1 MKNADK
7 PINPV
12 LTQSPS
18 LQNDTSLVLTKIEY
32 YSMLAMLGIL
42 PNPNSF
48 MNEHGNWMRS
58 PKSIDRMSIKFEDEL
73 LNQLENEQ

>member
-1 MKNADK
+1 MKKADK

-48 MNEHGNWMRS
+48 MNKHGNWMRS
-58 PKSIDRMSIKFEDEL
+58 PESIARMSIKLEDEL
-73 LNQLENEQ
+73 LNQLEKE